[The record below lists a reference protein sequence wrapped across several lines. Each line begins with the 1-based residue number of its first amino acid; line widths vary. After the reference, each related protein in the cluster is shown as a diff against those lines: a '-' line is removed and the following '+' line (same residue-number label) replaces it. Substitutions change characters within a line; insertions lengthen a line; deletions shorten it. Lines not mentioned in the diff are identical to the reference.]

1 MWYVYIYIS
10 LSFYLGGLGLQPWT
24 IRWIPPR
31 RRRSNKRVILEWSK
45 KTISKTTQKPSVPMA
60 QYILV
65 DIILSSSIL
74 TCFSLLWC
82 LARCLR
88 SGGRSLTSSAACT
101 PSFAAWVL
109 QHHLV
114 AGGTGSTIFRCF
126 FIGCISPKI
135 RIWAVY
141 FFWHLHSQ
149 IAVEYRYI
157 YIY

>member
-1 MWYVYIYIS
+1 MNPAKKEEIKQKGDTGMV
-10 LSFYLGGLGLQPWT
+10 
-24 IRWIPPR
+24 
-31 RRRSNKRVILEWSK
+31 K

-88 SGGRSLTSSAACT
+88 SGGRSLTSSAAYT
-101 PSFAAWVL
+101 PPFAAWVL

-157 YIY
+157 YIYINLYVNKGLNS